1 MSKLPSQ
8 TQVRESVGFAGNV
21 LVQARLAWRLLR
33 DSRVPTWV
41 KLIPAAAVAYLV
53 SPVDLLPDL
62 LIPGLGQMD
71 DLAVLLLSAK
81 ALVDFSPAEVVRE
94 HLGQVMGKKQRRQ
107 AASGAPGAGGEMDPE
122 GDYIDAPYRVI
133 GAEEGPA
140 RDG

>member
-8 TQVRESVGFAGNV
+8 TEVRETIGFVGNV

-33 DSRVPTWV
+33 DSRVPAWV

-53 SPVDLLPDL
+53 SPIDLVPDL
-62 LIPGLGQMD
+62 VIPGLGQMD
-71 DLAVLLLSAK
+71 DLAILLLSAK

-94 HLGQVMGKKQRRQ
+94 HLGQVRGKKLRTPS
-107 AASGAPGAGGEMDPE
+107 AGAGAEMHPGEE
-122 GDYIDAPYRVI
+122 YIDATYRVI
-133 GAEEGPA
+133 EADEGPS